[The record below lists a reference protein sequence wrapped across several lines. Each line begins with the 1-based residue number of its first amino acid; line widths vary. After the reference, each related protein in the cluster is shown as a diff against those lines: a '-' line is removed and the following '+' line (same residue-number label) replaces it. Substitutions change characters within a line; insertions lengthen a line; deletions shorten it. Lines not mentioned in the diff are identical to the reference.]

1 MNPRL
6 EELRKRL
13 IDPRVPSVR
22 PWQKLI
28 AEEDAPPGHN
38 APERVLE
45 AQAPTVKAPQGA
57 ANRGL
62 RRALGC

>member
-28 AEEDAPPGHN
+28 AEEGAPPGHN

-45 AQAPTVKAPQGA
+45 AQAPTVKAP
-57 ANRGL
+57 
-62 RRALGC
+62 